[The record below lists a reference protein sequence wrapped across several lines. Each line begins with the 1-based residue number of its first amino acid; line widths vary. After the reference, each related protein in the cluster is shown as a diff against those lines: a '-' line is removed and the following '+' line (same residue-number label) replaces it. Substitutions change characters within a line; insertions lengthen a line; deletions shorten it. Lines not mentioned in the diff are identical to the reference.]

1 MPLMTVSA
9 APPDNLVTSSRLSEP
24 QLLHLYSELLELAP
38 SSSDSLQAAGFLCPQ
53 STHPDVPSGSRVLGS
68 WNPWDMQRQ
77 LRVPMSQP
85 RGQNPKLPPPVG
97 IWGTNGNRSWR
108 HFLGQIPEGHLT
120 AMARGPSHQTCMLPK
135 PAFWGPE
142 GGKPLGWE
150 MRDVGFNPGSLM
162 NLLRDL
168 E

>member
-53 STHPDVPSGSRVLGS
+53 STHPDAPSGSRVLGS

-77 LRVPMSQP
+77 LTQSAHVPAQRSKPQTATSC
-85 RGQNPKLPPPVG
+85 RHLGNQWEQKLA
-97 IWGTNGNRSWR
+97 S
-108 HFLGQIPEGHLT
+108 L
-120 AMARGPSHQTCMLPK
+120 
-135 PAFWGPE
+135 
-142 GGKPLGWE
+142 
-150 MRDVGFNPGSLM
+150 PGSDP
-162 NLLRDL
+162 RPG
-168 E
+168 ERGT